1 LAYQLD
7 FWAVVK
13 AVFVPFDLVFHAIVI
28 GAFGIGPVVILLQL
42 RKGTPFRKLR
52 LPFALVVGLPVAA
65 SLVICLLHT
74 GAGWQLADKELQ
86 VKTGVWGAEE
96 IKLAQARVA
105 LVESRGP
112 WTVKLRTG
120 GLGLPGLSTGRFK
133 FQNGETALYFRH
145 LDSPRRVVLESGG
158 RYYVIAH
165 PRVEKL
171 YEELVARGAQPA
183 KL

>member
-7 FWAVVK
+7 FLAVVK
-13 AVFVPFDLVFHAIVI
+13 AFFVPFDFVFHVIVI

-52 LPFALVVGLPVAA
+52 LPFALVVGIPVAA
-65 SLVICLLHT
+65 LLSLSLLHT
-74 GAGWQLADKELQ
+74 GAGWQLTEKQLQ
-86 VKTGVWGAEE
+86 VKTGAWGAKE

-105 LVESRGP
+105 FVESAGP
-112 WTVKLRTG
+112 WQAKLRT
-120 GLGLPGLSTGRFK
+120 GLGLPGLSTGRFR
-133 FQNGETALYFRH
+133 FQNGETATYFRH
-145 LDSPRRVVLESGG
+145 LDSPRRVVIESGG
-158 RYYVIAH
+158 RFCVIAH
-165 PRVEKL
+165 PGVEKL

>member
-13 AVFVPFDLVFHAIVI
+13 AIFVPFDFEFHAIV
-28 GAFGIGPVVILLQL
+28 FGVFALGPVYLLVL
-42 RKGTPFRKLR
+42 VKKGTPFRKLR
-52 LPFALVVGLPVAA
+52 LPFVLTIAIPVAA

-74 GAGWQLADKELQ
+74 GVGWQLADRELQ
-86 VKTGVWGAEE
+86 VKTGAWTGET
-96 IKLAQARVA
+96 ITLAQARVA
-105 LVESRGP
+105 LVESTGP
-112 WTVKLRTG
+112 WEAKWRS
-120 GLGLPGLSTGRFK
+120 GLGLPGLSTGRFR
-133 FQNGETALYFRH
+133 FQNGETATYFRH

-165 PRVEKL
+165 PGVEKL